1 MSNWT
6 EQQNEIFEE
15 IVNGD
20 SDVFVYAGA
29 GTGKTTTIVEASHRA
44 NARRMAFLAF
54 NKSIATE
61 LEKRLPA
68 DVTAKT
74 FHALGF
80 AAFRANNVK
89 TKVNTKKTWEIISDI
104 LGKDYIAA
112 PLVKLVSLVKGSMI
126 DPKDVR
132 AIRALIDSYDI
143 NFAEGEEADGIK
155 AIPAILTI
163 ARNQAYHIDFD
174 DMIWI
179 PLVENYNFPRFD
191 MLFVDEAQDFNE
203 MQRSLIKEC
212 VAENGRVVVVGDPN
226 QAIYGFRGADSNSMD
241 IFKSDLEARG
251 REIKQF
257 PLSISWRCP
266 HTVVKEAN
274 RYVQNF
280 TCPDSADDGSVVVN
294 APFNPVRGDIVLCRY
309 NAPLVNAFYTMIL
322 EGKSCYILGR
332 DMTKG
337 LINHVKKITKNE
349 RMTTVEFTRMLDEN
363 TAMMLKRFRD
373 AGKETQANNLE
384 DKAECIR
391 IFASRV
397 DTVGAI
403 IAEIKRV
410 FDGKDYGDVMLST
423 VHKAKGLE
431 ADNVYILATDRMPHP
446 RGGSEENNI
455 CYVAITRAKK
465 NLYYC
470 GPQPGIN

>member
-80 AAFRANNVK
+80 AAFRANNVR
-89 TKVNTKKTWEIISDI
+89 TKVNTKKTWEIISEI

-132 AIRALIDSYDI
+132 SIRSLIDSYDI

-251 REIKQF
+251 REIKDF
-257 PLSISWRCP
+257 PLSVSWRCP

-455 CYVAITRAKK
+455 CYVAITRAKR